1 MSLPQTIYSGISGGK
16 PVIVNVNSTKR
27 DGFPSTSST
36 KFGIKLGFPVLYAQ
50 RVRLVS
56 ATIPWTVSVF
66 NSDTTT
72 ANGKINNHIRFEDS
86 TGLPVDCQITPG
98 TYDINALMTEMKTQM
113 EAVSPDT
120 FTFTYD
126 LTTLKLTISSS
137 DPNFSLLFDN
147 SSSPNGVNDTLW
159 FEIGFD
165 RVDTAIS
172 ATQVGVRSVYLAGPP
187 NFFISFNQM
196 HRPISDTDSFTFN
209 FMVPINVSNFG
220 DIIHYIEN
228 SGYNSAYDI
237 EVKNLSYLNV
247 ELTSDFGSVNIQ
259 GSNWGC
265 VLAFE

>member
-16 PVIVNVNSTKR
+16 PFIINVNSTKR

-36 KFGIKLGFPVLYAQ
+36 KFGIKLSFPILYAR

-66 NSDTTT
+66 NSNTTT

-126 LTTLKLTISSS
+126 LTTLKLTVSSS
-137 DPNFSLLFDN
+137 DPNFRFLFAD
-147 SSSPNGVNDTLW
+147 PVLPLVNDTLW

-165 RVDTAIS
+165 RTDTALS
-172 ATQVGVRSVYLAGPP
+172 ATQTGIRSVYLAGPP
-187 NFFISFNQM
+187 NFFISLNQL
-196 HRPISDTDSFTFN
+196 HRTISDTSAFTFN

-220 DIIHYIEN
+220 DIVHYIEN

-237 EVKNLSYLNV
+237 EVKNLTYLNV
-247 ELTSDFGSVNIQ
+247 ELTSDFGPVNIQ
-259 GSNWGC
+259 GSDWGF